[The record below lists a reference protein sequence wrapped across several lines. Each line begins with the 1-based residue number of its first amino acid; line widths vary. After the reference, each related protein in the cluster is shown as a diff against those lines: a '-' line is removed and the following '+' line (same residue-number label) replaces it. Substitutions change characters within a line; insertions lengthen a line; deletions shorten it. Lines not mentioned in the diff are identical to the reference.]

1 MMNRG
6 SYPTLLSSRARL
18 LGGLTRIDLV
28 ALALMYLLLAQLK
41 LPSLLSLA
49 INVLFLVVLKIVQRL
64 LARGFWR
71 FLYAGKVLKWHGRL
85 GAICRN

>member
-1 MMNRG
+1 MNRG

>member
-1 MMNRG
+1 MNRG

-18 LGGLTRIDLV
+18 LGGLTRFDLV

-41 LPSLLSLA
+41 LPSLLSVA
-49 INVLFLVVLKIVQRL
+49 INALFLVGLKIMQRL

-71 FLYAGKVLKWHGRL
+71 FLHADKSLKWHGKL
-85 GAICRN
+85 GDICRN

>member
-1 MMNRG
+1 MNRG
-6 SYPTLLSSRARL
+6 SYPTLLSSRACL
-18 LGGLTRIDLV
+18 LGGLTRFDLV

-49 INVLFLVVLKIVQRL
+49 INALFLVVLKIMQRL

-71 FLYAGKVLKWHGRL
+71 FLHADKVLRWHGKL
-85 GAICRN
+85 GAVCRN